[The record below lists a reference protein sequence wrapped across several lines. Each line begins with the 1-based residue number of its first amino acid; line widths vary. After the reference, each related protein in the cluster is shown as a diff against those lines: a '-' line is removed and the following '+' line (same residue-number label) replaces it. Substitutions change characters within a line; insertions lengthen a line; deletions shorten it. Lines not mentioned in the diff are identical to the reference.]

1 MLSPSSSSVSSAV
14 AQAGPSEACAADF
27 PAPAV
32 HPPPPQD
39 QWNSMRPII
48 TRLYKDQNRTLK
60 ETIEIMERDH
70 QFYATPRMYKTRI
83 KNWGLDK
90 KFKAQE
96 VLVMLQA
103 KKERETENKDTE
115 FVVRGTKVDPRRMRR
130 YLQRNKTVLDR
141 FNDASLDTA
150 QLPPPHCS
158 RSGDDC
164 SPSASPTSPQAQ
176 GRRGRTPTTSTAV
189 QVRTPSPEP
198 HPTPTLGLPGPTRD
212 TERLLFGVRAYM
224 GGSFAAGTW
233 FWDGSGRVQSR
244 KGARG
249 EALILDAWTRLEVVA
264 SGMATAEQVN
274 VFDTLNP
281 AFEAIRE
288 IVREEAPLLVSRMLR
303 LSRKL
308 ALLGN
313 RQLWA
318 MLVDFIGAQTQRL
331 LGSHHI
337 LLAIWQ
343 QFRDVDMGTDEEVLD
358 RAFMLIV
365 AEFERTSCGSPINFG
380 VMETNRDH
388 YDTVSSLSRRRSLEA
403 QEASLRQ
410 TLALTPHAVYGTLP
424 ALGLRH
430 RMRITSSL
438 LLCEKEEFERAEALM
453 LGSPF
458 SEYDA
463 LGKWAIASQ
472 HGVLGHLYAHRGELD
487 RSETEFLAA
496 VALVEGVAGYGNE
509 SCCER
514 MMANLERL
522 YTFAQRP
529 ADAASMRD
537 RRLQRLLSN
546 TPQQSPQP
554 DPVVDAR
561 YGHPGVVHDGLEQRQ
576 SAPEPTVKLECYET
590 P

>member
-1 MLSPSSSSVSSAV
+1 MLSPSSSSVCSAA
-14 AQAGPSEACAADF
+14 AQAGPSEACASDS
-27 PAPAV
+27 PTSAV
-32 HPPPPQD
+32 HPPPPQE
-39 QWNSMRPII
+39 QWNSMRAII

-60 ETIEIMERDH
+60 ETIEIMEREH

-115 FVVRGTKVDPRRMRR
+115 FVVRGTKVDPRRMKR
-130 YLQRNKTVLDR
+130 YLQRNKTVLGR
-141 FNDASLDTA
+141 FNEGSVDAP
-150 QLPPPHCS
+150 QLPSSHRS
-158 RSGDDC
+158 RSGGL
-164 SPSASPTSPQAQ
+164 SPRTSSQAQ
-176 GRRGRTPTTSTAV
+176 GGRRGRTPVAGTAV

-233 FWDGSGRVQSR
+233 FWDGFGHVQSR

-249 EALILDAWTRLEVVA
+249 EVLILDAWTRLEVVA

-343 QFRDVDMGTDEEVLD
+343 QFRDVDVGADEEVLD

-365 AEFERTSCGSPINFG
+365 AEFERCSCGSPINFG

-388 YDTVSSLSRRRSLEA
+388 YDTVSSPSRRRNLEA
-403 QEASLRQ
+403 QEVGLRQ
-410 TLALTPHAVYGTLP
+410 TLALTPRDAYDTLP

-430 RMRITSSL
+430 RMRVTSSL
-438 LLCEKEEFERAEALM
+438 LLCEKGEHDRAEALM
-453 LGSPF
+453 LSSPF
-458 SEYDA
+458 SEFAA
-463 LGKWAIASQ
+463 LGGWAIASQ

-487 RSETEFLAA
+487 RSEKAFLAA
-496 VALVEGVAGYGNE
+496 IALVEGAAGYGNE

-514 MMANLERL
+514 MLANLERL
-522 YTFAQRP
+522 YTFARRP
-529 ADAASMRD
+529 VDATAIRN
-537 RRLQRLLSN
+537 RRLRRLLNNAPQHPLQVDSVVDVRFGRAGVV
-546 TPQQSPQP
+546 PDAMEQQQQS
-554 DPVVDAR
+554 D
-561 YGHPGVVHDGLEQRQ
+561 L
-576 SAPEPTVKLECYET
+576 EPTVKLECYET

>member
-1 MLSPSSSSVSSAV
+1 
-14 AQAGPSEACAADF
+14 
-27 PAPAV
+27 
-32 HPPPPQD
+32 
-39 QWNSMRPII
+39 MRPII

-60 ETIEIMERDH
+60 ETMEIMERDH
-70 QFYATPRMYKTRI
+70 QFFATPRMYKTRI

-130 YLQRNKTVLDR
+130 YLQRNKIVLDR
-141 FNDASLDTA
+141 FNEGSLNTA
-150 QLPPPHCS
+150 QLPSSHCS
-158 RSGDDC
+158 RSGDD
-164 SPSASPTSPQAQ
+164 SSRTSSHAQ

-198 HPTPTLGLPGPTRD
+198 HPAPTLGLPGPTRD
-212 TERLLFGVRAYM
+212 TERLLFDVRAYM

-249 EALILDAWTRLEVVA
+249 EVLILDAWTRLEVVA

-288 IVREEAPLLVSRMLR
+288 IVREESPLLVSRMLR

-343 QFRDVDMGTDEEVLD
+343 QFRDVDLGSDEEVLD

-388 YDTVSSLSRRRSLEA
+388 YDTVSSSSRRRNLEA

-410 TLALTPHAVYGTLP
+410 TLTLTPHAAYDTLP

-438 LLCEKEEFERAEALM
+438 LLCEKGEFARAEALM
-453 LGSPF
+453 LSSPF

-463 LGKWAIASQ
+463 LGEWAIASQ

-487 RSETEFLAA
+487 RSEKAFLAA

-522 YTFAQRP
+522 YTFARRP
-529 ADAASMRD
+529 ADAARMRD
-537 RRLQRLLSN
+537 RRLRRLLN
-546 TPQQSPQP
+546 NAPQLSPQAG
-554 DPVVDAR
+554 PVVDVRFGRA
-561 YGHPGVVHDGLEQRQ
+561 GVVPDDLEQQQ
-576 SAPEPTVKLECYET
+576 SALEPTVKLERYET